1 MRKNI
6 LKSVNKV
13 AEYVAENEKPNR
25 IFLLRILG
33 I

>member
-6 LKSVNKV
+6 LKSINEV
-13 AEYVAENEKPNR
+13 AEYVSENEKPNR
-25 IFLLRILG
+25 MLVSRILG

>member
-1 MRKNI
+1 MFE
-6 LKSVNKV
+6 SVNKV

-25 IFLLRILG
+25 AFVSRILG